1 MMTMKNVLIIAAA
14 VVVAAVALGV
24 GLGLG
29 LRRAT
34 TSGRSLSLPQL
45 QPPITA
51 STPSGFKARLL
62 RMLQPASPSLS
73 TIKTRLFSPGPADF
87 STRIAQVD
95 TRVSE
100 FAMRATEFE
109 RKCLSSAPLVWTPST
124 LPGNLSFPM
133 SFQCKEAIGGA
144 GSLTLYFGI
153 SNGQAYIAELQDS
166 TSSVAP
172 RMAVLAKAPLDGSAV
187 EVVQI
192 MDNVA
197 TSGGVKST
205 SWLYIYANKT
215 TQTMELSVASTVV
228 GMGVGCG
235 VRLRTANS
243 LIWASGEFADPFAPN
258 PCSTV
263 TTSICATSS
272 SLVVAPGGVSDC
284 QPTTSSF
291 SSSMAPALTAA
302 AINST
307 ATWTLADGI
316 IRGSGFPSV
325 ESFNAAA

>member
-1 MMTMKNVLIIAAA
+1 MMTVKSLLIFAATVI
-14 VVVAAVALGV
+14 VVAVALGV

-34 TSGRSLSLPQL
+34 TGGRGLSLPQL

-51 STPSGFKARLL
+51 ATPAGFKARLL
-62 RMLQPASPSLS
+62 RMLQTASPSLQ

-95 TRVSE
+95 ARVAE
-100 FAMRATEFE
+100 FAKRASEFE
-109 RKCLSSAPLVWTPST
+109 RKCLSSTPLAWTPST
-124 LPGNLSFPM
+124 LPGGLSFPM

-144 GSLTLYFGI
+144 GSLTLYFGVA
-153 SNGQAYIAELQDS
+153 NGHAYIAELQDS
-166 TSSVAP
+166 TSSAAP
-172 RMAVLAKAPLDGSAV
+172 RMAVLAKAPLDGNAV

-215 TQTMELSVASTVV
+215 TQTMELSVASTVAGV
-228 GMGVGCG
+228 GVGCG
-235 VRLRTANS
+235 ARLRTANS
-243 LIWASGEFADPFAPN
+243 LIWASGVFADPFAPN
-258 PCSTV
+258 PCSSV
-263 TTSICATSS
+263 TTSICATGS
-272 SLVVAPGGVSDC
+272 SLAVAPGGVSDC
-284 QPTTSSF
+284 QPATSTF

-302 AINST
+302 ALNST